1 MVTPDSAAYA
11 VLEQEDSELDE
22 VSGSFPVIA
31 YIVASYVVRTSIL
44 FAILS
49 FKPARIIRGAYLL
62 CLWWPEIYAQSLF
75 VKCIKYSI
83 YDIAHSLV
91 HFQLT
96 LLYTHFLYLP
106 IFTIHSILSPYIAIL
121 SENVIVSYYAI
132 PCAFTHAFLNVHR
145 TTGIQVKVS
154 MKFISKLL
162 VSISSRLRETQFIL
176 RSCWGRDSLER
187 CTGDGG
193 IMGSAW
199 WRWQ

>member
-1 MVTPDSAAYA
+1 MWYV
-11 VLEQEDSELDE
+11 Q
-22 VSGSFPVIA
+22 VSFL
-31 YIVASYVVRTSIL
+31 L
-44 FAILS
+44 FCHSSQPES
-49 FKPARIIRGAYLL
+49 FKELISFACGGLKYMHNT
-62 CLWWPEIYAQSLF
+62 LF